1 LSIIFLDFNRIGFKN
16 LQEDVKEED
25 ENIQDVEAS
34 VEISQ
39 AKYLESFE
47 ESNLRGVKDSKR
59 KIDEIRKKLEG
70 VKRDSKVLDN
80 SIQKDSFTY

>member
-16 LQEDVKEED
+16 LQEDVKEEN

-47 ESNLRGVKDSKR
+47 ER
-59 KIDEIRKKLEG
+59 
-70 VKRDSKVLDN
+70 
-80 SIQKDSFTY
+80 